1 VEDMMF
7 SGPKK
12 RKNDKTKKRLAG
24 SLDARSVWRLSTWIL
39 VGLTLLSVQSACGY
53 RIASSNRLP
62 SGTVIAVLPFKNETT
77 TFRVEQVLTQSVIR
91 ALVQKSGYRVTRDPA
106 QADRILEGVISRVT
120 ANPVLFGEETFGS
133 TFLVTLNARV
143 ELREQQSGKIL
154 FKNDEYIFR
163 EQYIINVDVKNF
175 FSELNPALG
184 RIADDFAASVVTTV
198 LEGF

>member
-1 VEDMMF
+1 MKF
-7 SGPKK
+7 NGPNQ
-12 RKNDKTKKRLAG
+12 RNNEPTKQRLAG
-24 SLDARSVWRLSTWIL
+24 SLEARSVLRLSTWMI
-39 VGLTLLSVQSACGY
+39 VGLMLLSVQSACGY

-62 SGTVIAVLPFKNETT
+62 SGTVIAVLPFENETT

-91 ALVQKSGYRVTRDPA
+91 ALVQKSGDRVTRDPA

-184 RIADDFAASVVTTV
+184 RIADDFASSVVTTV

>member
-1 VEDMMF
+1 MMF

-12 RKNDKTKKRLAG
+12 RKNEKTIKRLA
-24 SLDARSVWRLSTWIL
+24 SSMEARSVLRLSTWII
-39 VGLTLLSVQSACGY
+39 VALTLLSVQSACGY

-62 SGTVIAVLPFKNETT
+62 SGSVIAVLPFENETT

-154 FKNDEYIFR
+154 FKNDEDIFR

-184 RIADDFAASVVTTV
+184 RIADDFASSVVTTV

>member
-1 VEDMMF
+1 MMF

-12 RKNDKTKKRLAG
+12 RKNEKTKKRLA
-24 SLDARSVWRLSTWIL
+24 SSMEARSVLRLSTWIIVAL
-39 VGLTLLSVQSACGY
+39 MLLSVQSACGY

-62 SGTVIAVLPFKNETT
+62 SGTVIAVLPFENETT
-77 TFRVEQVLTQSVIR
+77 TFRVEQVLTQSLIR

-184 RIADDFAASVVTTV
+184 RIADDFASSVVTTV

>member
-1 VEDMMF
+1 
-7 SGPKK
+7 
-12 RKNDKTKKRLAG
+12 
-24 SLDARSVWRLSTWIL
+24 
-39 VGLTLLSVQSACGY
+39 
-53 RIASSNRLP
+53 
-62 SGTVIAVLPFKNETT
+62 
-77 TFRVEQVLTQSVIR
+77 VEQVLTQSVIR